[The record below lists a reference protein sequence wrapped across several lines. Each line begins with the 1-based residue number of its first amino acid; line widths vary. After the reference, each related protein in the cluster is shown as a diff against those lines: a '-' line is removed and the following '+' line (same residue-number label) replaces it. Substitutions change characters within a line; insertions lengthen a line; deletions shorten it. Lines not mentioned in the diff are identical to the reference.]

1 MIKEV
6 IIFVVS
12 VSLVYGAITGIKSI
26 VSKNEKYRRESIK
39 WRDWRYDRR
48 HVRRAINSYDN

>member
-1 MIKEV
+1 MNQLSYIP
-6 IIFVVS
+6 IILLFLLAV
-12 VSLVYGAITGIKSI
+12 GTGIKMLFFS
-26 VSKNEKYRRESIK
+26 NEKYRRESIK

>member
-1 MIKEV
+1 MNQLLYIPIILLFLLAVGTSIKML
-6 IIFVVS
+6 FFS
-12 VSLVYGAITGIKSI
+12 
-26 VSKNEKYRRESIK
+26 NEKYRRESIK